1 MAGWLNEA
9 GGVIAGGNAR
19 DPGGALASVAP
30 RKHGMNPTDETV
42 VKLSK
47 TKIALL
53 LLGCCVFVAIGVW
66 MFAAAGATGRPR
78 GSTDGGLVVRGFG
91 LAAILFF
98 GLAGL
103 YALKMLCDRRP
114 GLVFNSHGFVNNTS
128 IVAAGL
134 IPWSEVAG
142 AGVFE
147 VQKQKML
154 IVEVRDPRKY
164 IAAGGAL
171 RRAVNKVNYE
181 LAGSAIYISPSA
193 LAISFPDLLT
203 LFDRYQQ
210 KYGGRNAL
218 PLSLSGDDAGRGA
231 APFRLAAEVESRLLN
246 WSPLAVRGTLGAG
259 GIGILTLSLSSLDQ
273 LLPVRI
279 PFWVAFTVALL
290 PMFIFFVAVPD
301 FLPPRVVRPAQWF
314 AVVWYLF
321 FAALSLALA
330 AYHGFEPVEV
340 YLAGFIL
347 LGAWPCV
354 LAVRGLRVAG
364 KT

>member
-1 MAGWLNEA
+1 
-9 GGVIAGGNAR
+9 
-19 DPGGALASVAP
+19 
-30 RKHGMNPTDETV
+30 MNPTDETV

-53 LLGCCVFVAIGVW
+53 LVGCCVFVAIGVW

-78 GSTDGGLVVRGFG
+78 GSTDDGLVVRGFG

-103 YALKMLCDRRP
+103 YALKMLFDRRP

-128 IVAAGL
+128 VVRAGL
-134 IPWSEVAG
+134 IPWSEVVG
-142 AGVFE
+142 WGVFE

-164 IAAGGAL
+164 IAGGGAL
-171 RRAVNKVNYE
+171 RRAFNKANYA
-181 LAGSAIYISPSA
+181 LAGSAIYISPGA
-193 LAISFPDLLT
+193 LAISFSDLLS

-210 KYGGRNAL
+210 KYGARPVDADASPDLHGGDAL
-218 PLSLSGDDAGRGA
+218 PRSLSGDYAGHDA
-231 APFRLAAEVESRLLN
+231 APFRPAAEAESRLLN
-246 WSPLAVRGTLGAG
+246 WSPFAVRGTLGAG
-259 GIGILTLSLSSLDQ
+259 GIGILILSLSSLDQ

-290 PMFIFFVAVPD
+290 PMFIFFLAVPD
-301 FLPPRVVRPAQWF
+301 FLPSRVVRPAQWF

-340 YLAGFIL
+340 YLAAFIL
-347 LGAWPCV
+347 VGVWPCV

-364 KT
+364 NT